1 MLEPAVRST
10 EAPSWYV
17 VVVSPAV
24 PGGYTVSDISDFTE
38 LSNVVSSRTATVIK
52 TYHGNILAITKKGFP
67 KWQAEFYQKLSN
79 ILAIGT

>member
-1 MLEPAVRST
+1 MSSESPVGHLTVMLEPAVRST
-10 EAPSWYV
+10 EAPSWYI

-52 TYHGNILAITKKGFP
+52 TYHGNILAITKRIPQSG
-67 KWQAEFYQKLSN
+67 
-79 ILAIGT
+79 